1 MKDVAACDKLRGGGK
16 QPMIRRSPNGETY
29 TDEVGMPRTE
39 YIGALEGTWGS
50 ETSQYPEEKRKI
62 ITLTS
67 CLLRGRRT
75 RSLLFVRW
83 FTSVSRHDSAAR
95 QDVSSIPLV
104 AASESG
110 RA

>member
-16 QPMIRRSPNGETY
+16 QPMIRRSPNGATY
-29 TDEVGMPRTE
+29 PDEVGMPRTE

-62 ITLTS
+62 YADFLS
-67 CLLRGRRT
+67 RMASQDGMLRQ
-75 RSLLFVRW
+75 V
-83 FTSVSRHDSAAR
+83 VST
-95 QDVSSIPLV
+95 IPLV
-104 AASESG
+104 AASERG